1 MPILIKRA
9 YDAPKASDGYRL
21 LVDRLWPRGLSKE
34 TLKLDVWMRDISPST
49 ELRKWYHRDPTQ
61 WSEFKKRYFKELES
75 QPELV
80 QELKQ
85 KAKKGAVTLIYAG
98 KDPEHNNALAL
109 KEYLERR

>member
-9 YDAPKASDGYRL
+9 YDAPKASDGYRV

-34 TLKLDVWMRDISPST
+34 TLKLDVWMREISPSS
-49 ELRKWYHRDPTQ
+49 ELRKWYHRDLTQ

-75 QPELV
+75 QPDLV
-80 QELKQ
+80 KDLRQ
-85 KAKKGAVTLIYAG
+85 KAKKSAVTLIYAG
-98 KDPEHNNALAL
+98 KDPKHNNALAL